1 MGVLRRIKNKVKR
14 VVKQKL
20 DVMTEPR
27 WTQKTWLDSLDK
39 GERDQMKKKKKASER

>member
-1 MGVLRRIKNKVKR
+1 MSVIKKIGRKIKR

-20 DVMTEPR
+20 DIITEPK

-39 GERDQMKKKKKASER
+39 GEKEQMKKKKKASER